1 MYIFPNK
8 AEVTQISLTG
18 ARLIVLLGALISG
31 PRDLTEM
38 NNLLTECG
46 LVDKNYSSDTIRI
59 ALSTLKAL
67 GCEMSR
73 PCKSNGFKY
82 KLLTY
87 PFSLKIEDGEILSL
101 KTIYSNLTKDAS
113 YRKALAF
120 HKLFNTLSKHITD
133 EKVVEKLYDITGFKK
148 YKKEIFE
155 TVLDQLGKHNSIE
168 LIYLSPTNKSKV
180 HTIIFGDLFLKNNKL
195 YIQGTDVEMN
205 KPITLNLLR
214 VEKINSVTETKQP
227 FVSEACN
234 VTYVLRNKEY
244 HKLPDGH
251 SIKDLKKD
259 SVTIEAEFT
268 NPFFAVQYLLS
279 LGADCTV
286 IEPLEIR
293 NEIIDKLTELR
304 KVYE

>member
-46 LVDKNYSSDTIRI
+46 LLDKNYSSDTIRI

-133 EKVVEKLYDITGFKK
+133 EKVVEKLYDITGFKI

-155 TVLDQLGKHNSIE
+155 TVLNQLGKH
-168 LIYLSPTNKSKV
+168 KV
-180 HTIIFGDLFLKNNKL
+180 NTIIFGDLFLKNNKL